1 MIETEDVK
9 LSQERLAAL
18 KELLNPVKDLAKN
31 WNVNITLELEK
42 FMSDLDHDSDY
53 NNFVEAALVIQGSA
67 GVWEKKVEYLYR
79 MVINSLD
86 MIEEKKAKSG
96 NDSSNDNGVE
106 VQDEEDEM
114 TLGPVSIKIA
124 NNTDLKFSDIEATWF
139 KPRLPLFL
147 TSVIKKTCKNEIP
160 LLNKKGI
167 IIGNKDD
174 FLINTCLIHK
184 SGFAS
189 VDIDGIYQLAKSAK
203 KTFTPFYKRCVSPF
217 GTENIRQKEDCPNL
231 AAAISIN
238 DLHENSVN
246 PLDLSDGEDNAPD
259 IPEVENDSQE
269 KKEGTDFGIKRN
281 DGPDFGYKRSD
292 GTDLSSK
299 RSDNHQPTSCKNH
312 RLDPYA
318 VTTDRPFAK
327 TQIKKPCLPRKRKRH
342 TPTDGTITNFVKSN
356 SSKKASRDIKIG
368 SILRKPVFSEN
379 LNLYL
384 KLDSKEK
391 SSNITLS
398 SKMTS
403 QNVNI
408 PPDLLSEVHIP
419 VVNSDDDDENE
430 DLPVQDD
437 NLNTPVSLAI
447 EASENLNKTDLEG
460 APNPELY
467 EELVRRHVENF
478 TADAQTNFKV
488 SKLRERVLEWES
500 KIMPILEEEEKQK
513 PYDICSYSKEFIS
526 NLWNCQNHKGTF
538 KNIVT
543 DHSRREVCRY
553 FLTSLMLTN
562 SGNID
567 HSTVDNECQ
576 YQLLSDIL
584 VSDTLQKFCI
594 SSEPV
599 TN

>member
-31 WNVNITLELEK
+31 WNVNITMELEK
-42 FMSDLDHDSDY
+42 FMSDVHHDSDY

-67 GVWEKKVEYLYR
+67 GVWEKKVEYLYK
-79 MVINSLD
+79 MVVNSLD
-86 MIEEKKAKSG
+86 MIEEKKTKSG
-96 NDSSNDNGVE
+96 NDSNNDNSVE
-106 VQDEEDEM
+106 VQNEDDEM

-124 NNTDLKFSDIEATWF
+124 NNIDLKFNDIEATWF

-147 TSVIKKTCKNEIP
+147 SSVIRKTCKNDIP

-167 IIGNKDD
+167 MIGNKDD

-189 VDIDGIYQLAKSAK
+189 VDIDGIYLLAKSAK
-203 KTFTPFYKRCVSPF
+203 KTFTPFYKRCVSQF
-217 GTENIRQKEDCPNL
+217 GTENIPEKEDCSNL
-231 AAAISIN
+231 ASAISPN

-246 PLDLSDGEDNAPD
+246 LLDLSDGEDNVPD
-259 IPEVENDSQE
+259 ILEVESDWQE
-269 KKEGTDFGIKRN
+269 KKEGTDF
-281 DGPDFGYKRSD
+281 
-292 GTDLSSK
+292 SSK
-299 RSDNHQPTSCKNH
+299 RSNGADYCSKKDDDHQPTPCKNH

-318 VTTDRPFAK
+318 VTTDRPIVK
-327 TQIKKPCLPRKRKRH
+327 TQIKKPRSPRKRKRH

-356 SSKKASRDIKIG
+356 SSKKANRDIKI
-368 SILRKPVFSEN
+368 SSVLRKPIFNEN
-379 LNLYL
+379 LDLCL

-391 SSNITLS
+391 SSNTTLS

-403 QNVNI
+403 QNVDV
-408 PPDLLSEVHIP
+408 PPDLLSRVHVP
-419 VVNSDDDDENE
+419 DVNSDDDDENE
-430 DLPVQDD
+430 GLPVQDD
-437 NLNTPVSLAI
+437 NFNTPISLAI
-447 EASENLNKTDLEG
+447 EASENLNRTNLEG

-478 TADAQTNFKV
+478 TAEAQANFKV
-488 SKLRERVLEWES
+488 SKLRERVLQWEN

-526 NLWNCQNHKGTF
+526 NLTNFQNHKGTF
-538 KNIVT
+538 KNIVP
-543 DHSRREVCRY
+543 DHSKSEVCRF

-562 SGNID
+562 SGNIA
-567 HSTVDNECQ
+567 HSNVDNEVE
-576 YQLLSDIL
+576 YQLISDIL
-584 VSDTLQKFCI
+584 VSDTLQKFGI